1 MNDLTTR
8 TDALDEQIQRM
19 RTELNQAKGD
29 LDVFAE
35 LAVIRGQLDAAQ
47 RRIRQ
52 LEHASDRYSAQ
63 ALVLGRELMARGMTR
78 QQVSD
83 LIEGAWAGNP

>member
-1 MNDLTTR
+1 MSDLTTR
-8 TDALDEQIQRM
+8 TETLDEQIQRL
-19 RTELNQAKGD
+19 RTELDGAKAD
-29 LDVFAE
+29 LDVFAQ
-35 LAVIRGQLDAAQ
+35 LAAVQQQLDTAR

-63 ALVLGRELMARGMTR
+63 ALALGRELMARGMTR

-83 LIEGAWAGNP
+83 LINAAWADYP